1 MADEVQDSTLHG
13 QLFRCASWGVRPPV
27 LNSLARTTT
36 EREDGPAVQALDRLL
51 QQAVQWDASDIH
63 IEPRG
68 GEARVRLRIDGLLHE
83 VDVLPADLRDRVVSR
98 IKVLSGLDIAERRV
112 PQDGRVKVTIDH
124 HALDCR
130 VSTLPTLLGEKVV
143 MRLLQPAAVSRD
155 LHSLGYDPD
164 QLTWVLQTVNSAQG
178 MVLVTGPTGSGK
190 TVSLYACL
198 RAMNRQHL
206 NISTVEDPVE
216 IELEGINQVQVHE
229 KAGLSFATALRAF
242 LRQDP
247 DVLMVGEIRD
257 LETADMAVKAAQTG
271 HLVLSTLHTNDAPST
286 LSRLMHMG
294 VPSHLL
300 AASLSLVIAQRL
312 LRRLCDHC
320 KTPVRH
326 TDAALLQ
333 AGLEPVLLMDQGQSW
348 QAYAAQGC
356 SACHGGLRGRLGVFQ
371 VMPVTTELQHLMV
384 AQRSVA
390 ELAAQAAQ
398 AGVKTLRQ
406 VALDRMRSGLCTLE
420 DVLSGTPH

>member
-1 MADEVQDSTLHG
+1 M
-13 QLFRCASWGVRPPV
+13 RPPV
-27 LNSLARTTT
+27 LNSLARATS

-63 IEPRG
+63 LEPRD

-124 HALDCR
+124 QALDCR

-164 QLTWVLQTVNSAQG
+164 QLPLVLQAVNSAQG

-198 RAMNRQHL
+198 RAMNGQHL

-326 TDAALLQ
+326 TDAVLIQ
-333 AGLEPVLLMDQGQSW
+333 AGLEPVHLTDQGRSW

-371 VMPVTTELQHLMV
+371 VMPVSVELQHLIV

-390 ELAAQAAQ
+390 ELGAHAAQ

>member
-1 MADEVQDSTLHG
+1 MEVRSL
-13 QLFRCASWGVRPPV
+13 V
-27 LNSLARTTT
+27 LNALVRTST
-36 EREDGPAVQALDRLL
+36 EREDGPAVQALARLL

-63 IEPRG
+63 IEPRE

-83 VDVLPADLRDRVVSR
+83 VDRLSPDLRDRVISR
-98 IKVLSGLDIAERRV
+98 IKVLSSLDIAERRL
-112 PQDGRVKVTIDH
+112 PQDGRVKVAIDS

-143 MRLLQPAAVSRD
+143 MRLLQPSAVSRD
-155 LHSLGYDPD
+155 LQSLGYEPD
-164 QLTWVLQTVNSAQG
+164 QLPCVLRAVNSAQG
-178 MVLVTGPTGSGK
+178 LVLVTGPTGSGK

-198 RAMNRQHL
+198 RAMNREHL

-216 IELEGINQVQVHE
+216 IELEGINQVQVHD

-320 KTPVRH
+320 KTPVHH
-326 TDAALLQ
+326 TDAVLLQ
-333 AGLEPVLLMDQGQSW
+333 AGMEPFHLMEQGRSW

-356 SACHGGLRGRLGVFQ
+356 PNCHGGLRGRLGVFQ
-371 VMPVTTELQHLMV
+371 VMPITAELQHLMV

>member
-1 MADEVQDSTLHG
+1 M
-13 QLFRCASWGVRPPV
+13 RPLV
-27 LNSLARTTT
+27 LNSLARPSTD
-36 EREDGPAVQALDRLL
+36 REDGPAVQALTRLL
-51 QQAVQWDASDIH
+51 QQAVQWEASDIH
-63 IEPRG
+63 IEPRE

-83 VDVLPADLRDRVVSR
+83 VERLSADLRDRVISR
-98 IKVLSGLDIAERRV
+98 IKVLSGLDIAERRL
-112 PQDGRVKVTIDH
+112 PQDGRVKVTIER

-143 MRLLQPAAVSRD
+143 MRLLQPSAVSRD
-155 LHSLGYDPD
+155 LQSLGYEPD
-164 QLTWVLQTVNSAQG
+164 QLRHVLQAVNGAQG
-178 MVLVTGPTGSGK
+178 LVLVTGPTGSGK
-190 TVSLYACL
+190 TVSLYACM

-216 IELEGINQVQVHE
+216 IELEGINQVQVHD

-300 AASLSLVIAQRL
+300 ASSLSLVIAQRL

-326 TDAALLQ
+326 TDAVLLQ
-333 AGLEPVLLMDQGQSW
+333 AGIDPAHLMEQGRSW
-348 QAYAAQGC
+348 HAYSAQGC
-356 SACHGGLRGRLGVFQ
+356 TACHGGLRGRLGVFQ
-371 VMPVTTELQHLMV
+371 VMPVTVELQHLMV